1 MCFYRYASV
10 LWLHF
15 LFYFS
20 FSLTLGKNHGKVCV
34 WCLVGTVGYTHTC
47 THTYVYA
54 YTQLYIICAA
64 RAHALTIMRSRLLLS
79 TSIFQQS
86 ACNHASARV
95 ASRNDADRDRR
106 NAFDAL
112 EEEEQHQQ
120 GS

>member
-1 MCFYRYASV
+1 
-10 LWLHF
+10 
-15 LFYFS
+15 
-20 FSLTLGKNHGKVCV
+20 
-34 WCLVGTVGYTHTC
+34 
-47 THTYVYA
+47 
-54 YTQLYIICAA
+54 
-64 RAHALTIMRSRLLLS
+64 MRSRLLLS